1 MIVPFSLLLY
11 HLTKV
16 LSLLKKG
23 IYSDGIDPDSMSV
36 CEMHVGF
43 NRQEYMGVRRLS
55 SNGGSLLVPPV
66 GGSVRMAELG
76 PLLPQDILLE
86 GSNWKESSV
95 DIAIAGECQK
105 AYCSNHL

>member
-1 MIVPFSLLLY
+1 
-11 HLTKV
+11 
-16 LSLLKKG
+16 
-23 IYSDGIDPDSMSV
+23 
-36 CEMHVGF
+36 
-43 NRQEYMGVRRLS
+43 MGLRRLS

-76 PLLPQDILLE
+76 PLLPQDVLLE

-105 AYCSNHL
+105 AYCSNHLWQQQYPRLGSGDQSVCSVSSLACQSYLSVLHASHVVSLWHDV